1 LTVSNPVQTWSADPA
16 RLRAERLLFERLESD
31 PSTRADVID
40 HFMPLA
46 RRLARRY
53 VGGREDLEDLE
64 QVAAIGLIKA
74 IDRFDPSRGL
84 AFGTFAFPTVVGELK
99 RHFRDRGWAIRLPR
113 QLQERVTRIDV
124 VTTELSTELGR
135 SPTVAEIAARSS
147 ISIEAVLEALEAAT
161 ARRVTSFDQPIDD
174 AGGTVDVAIDD
185 PGFDQAETTADLEQ
199 LLGVLSEREQLILRL
214 RFGEDRL
221 QSEIAELTGISQ
233 MHVSRLIR
241 RSLARLQILAGAN

>member
-1 LTVSNPVQTWSADPA
+1 LSVSNPVQTWSADPA
-16 RLRAERLLFERLESD
+16 RLRAERLLFERLEAD

-74 IDRFDPSRGL
+74 VDRFDPSRGL

-113 QLQERVTRIDV
+113 QLQESVTRIDA
-124 VTTELSTELGR
+124 VTTELSTQLGR
-135 SPTVAEIAARSS
+135 SPTVAEIATRSS
-147 ISIEAVLEALEAAT
+147 ISIEAVLEALEAVT

-199 LLGVLSEREQLILRL
+199 LMAVLSEREQLILRL

-241 RSLARLQILAGAN
+241 RSLARLNILAGAK